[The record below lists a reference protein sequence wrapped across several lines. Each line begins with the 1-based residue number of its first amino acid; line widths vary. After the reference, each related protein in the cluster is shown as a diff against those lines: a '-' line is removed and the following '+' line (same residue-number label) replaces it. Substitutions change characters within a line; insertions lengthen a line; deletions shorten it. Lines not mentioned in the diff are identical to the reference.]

1 MRSALLLSLSL
12 ATAGTALAASE
23 PYYNPANVASPS
35 GLTTGHELYRT
46 IGCPGQGLF
55 DTDCAQTPAV
65 TVEAPAPVT
74 APVVVQ
80 APAPVVVEAP
90 APVVVQAPAP
100 APATTVAY
108 PNLVNPLALFC
119 PLPKQ

>member
-1 MRSALLLSLSL
+1 MRSALLLCLSL
-12 ATAGTALAASE
+12 AAAGTALAASE

-55 DTDCAQTPAV
+55 DTDCVATPAV
-65 TVEAPAPVT
+65 AVEAPAPAP

-80 APAPVVVEAP
+80 APAPVVVQAP
-90 APVVVQAPAP
+90 ALAPAP

-119 PLPKQ
+119 PRPKQ